1 MARLD
6 VARLQAVCADAWDGL
21 AHLNRFFLHGDV
33 KPANVLIELLPTGG
47 VRGVVADIDDMIART
62 AAERAENE
70 SGAGTIVVLSTPFY
84 GSPFAHGDVRRD
96 QTAMLVTTLHTLGP
110 VSPAAVLRKKG
121 GGGNPCSE
129 KCPYQTVKY
138 CSDGSLPSAG
148 QTIAPRRSPQVHPH
162 TKLNCC
168 GATGDTPSAN
178 HCSTVALTV
187 RIFGPITATACTA
200 ATQTLWRNAVQR
212 HHSLNS
218 CAYSKRKT
226 GKCVGT
232 TTRCMAGRCG
242 ACASPQMPSRRQAQ
256 TARSE
261 RCLPLNEPGE
271 DCVPFLL
278 SGHWMSRRTQ
288 NRAEHRVEA

>member
-110 VSPAAVLRKKG
+110 VSPAAVLKKKG
-121 GGGNPCSE
+121 GGIHARKSVRT
-129 KCPYQTVKY
+129 K
-138 CSDGSLPSAG
+138 PSN
-148 QTIAPRRSPQVHPH
+148 IAR
-162 TKLNCC
+162 
-168 GATGDTPSAN
+168 
-178 HCSTVALTV
+178 
-187 RIFGPITATACTA
+187 TA
-200 ATQTLWRNAVQR
+200 ACRQLDRPLR
-212 HHSLNS
+212 
-218 CAYSKRKT
+218 R
-226 GKCVGT
+226 
-232 TTRCMAGRCG
+232 G
-242 ACASPQMPSRRQAQ
+242 ARRRY
-256 TARSE
+256 THT
-261 RCLPLNEPGE
+261 PN
-271 DCVPFLL
+271 
-278 SGHWMSRRTQ
+278 
-288 NRAEHRVEA
+288 